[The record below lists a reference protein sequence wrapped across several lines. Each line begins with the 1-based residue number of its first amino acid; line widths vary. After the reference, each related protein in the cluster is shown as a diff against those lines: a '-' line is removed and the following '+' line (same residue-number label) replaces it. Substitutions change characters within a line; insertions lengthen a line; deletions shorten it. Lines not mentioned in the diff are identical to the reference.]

1 MPTRD
6 YYVVLGV
13 KRDASPDAL
22 KKAYRALAMQYHP
35 DRQPDDEEAARRF
48 REITEAWQVLSDPEQ
63 RARYDSLGPLFRA
76 DGKPPTPE
84 DLNAYVAGT
93 FASLFGRKK
102 KERGEDLK
110 YTLALQLEEVAT
122 GCVRELGLR
131 RRTRC
136 GACEG
141 SGAEPK
147 GRQSCGPC
155 KGSGRSP
162 TRMLLRSDCPHCD
175 GRGWLKTADCR
186 SCEGRGILELNELL
200 KVRVPSGVANGQK
213 LKIKAKGDE
222 ARDGGA
228 PGDLIVL
235 LSVAEHPLFRRRG
248 LDLLCEA
255 PLLFTEAALGAELQV
270 PTLTGVTTI
279 RVPPGT
285 PSGRIFKL
293 SGRGLPEAGGKAVG
307 DLQIKV
313 VVEVPPALDAEA
325 RAALNQ
331 LCTASPG
338 VFSPQ
343 HHPARAQW
351 DDALRARRAPGGR
364 L

>member
-6 YYVVLGV
+6 YYEVLGV
-13 KRDASPDAL
+13 KRDASPDDL

-35 DRQPDDEEAARRF
+35 DRRPGDEEAARRF

-93 FASLFGRKK
+93 FANLFGRKK
-102 KERGEDLK
+102 REKGEDLK
-110 YTLALQLEEVAT
+110 YTLSLQLEEVAT
-122 GCVRELGLR
+122 GCVREVSLR

-141 SGAEPK
+141 TGAEPK
-147 GRQSCGPC
+147 TGRKPCAPC

-162 TRMLLRSDCPHCD
+162 TRVLLRTDCPHCD
-175 GRGWLKTADCR
+175 GRGWVKIADCR
-186 SCEGRGILELNELL
+186 SCDGRGALDLSELL
-200 KVRVPSGVANGQK
+200 KIRVPAGVANGQK
-213 LKIKAKGDE
+213 LKIKGKGDE
-222 ARDGGA
+222 PKDGGA
-228 PGDLIVL
+228 PGDLLVL

-279 RVPPGT
+279 RIPSGT

-307 DLQIKV
+307 DLQVKV
-313 VVEVPPALDAEA
+313 VVEVPPALEPEA
-325 RAALNQ
+325 RAALSR
-331 LCTASPG
+331 LSG
-338 VFSPQ
+338 VFTARQ
-343 HHPARAQW
+343 HPARQQW
-351 DDALRARRAPGGR
+351 DEALAARRSPGDR
-364 L
+364 P

>member
-1 MPTRD
+1 VPTRD
-6 YYVVLGV
+6 YYAVLGV
-13 KRDASPDAL
+13 KRDASPEDL

-35 DRQPDDEEAARRF
+35 DRRPGDEEAARRF

-93 FASLFGRKK
+93 FANLFGRKK
-102 KERGEDLK
+102 REKGEDLK
-110 YTLALQLEEVAT
+110 YTLSLSLEEVAT
-122 GCVRELGLR
+122 GCVREVSLR

-141 SGAEPK
+141 SGADPK
-147 GRQSCGPC
+147 QGRKPCAPC

-162 TRMLLRSDCPHCD
+162 TRVLLRTDCPHCD
-175 GRGWLKTADCR
+175 GRGWVKTADCR
-186 SCEGRGILELNELL
+186 SCEGRGALDLSELL
-200 KVRVPSGVANGQK
+200 KIRVPAGVANGQK

-222 ARDGGA
+222 PKDGGA
-228 PGDLIVL
+228 PGDLLVL
-235 LSVAEHPLFRRRG
+235 LSVAEHALFRRRG

-255 PLLFTEAALGAELQV
+255 PLLFTEAALGCELQV
-270 PTLTGVTTI
+270 PTLTGVTAI
-279 RVPPGT
+279 RIPAGT

-307 DLQIKV
+307 DLQVKV

-325 RAALNQ
+325 RAALAR
-331 LCTASPG
+331 LPG
-338 VFSPQ
+338 VFTARQ
-343 HHPARAQW
+343 HPARQQW
-351 DDALRARRAPGGR
+351 DEALSARRPSGDR
-364 L
+364 P